1 MNNSALFKSLLLI
14 SSLTLL
20 SGAALAQ
27 MTIERFSLEG
37 FPVPGDNGCSPP
49 LTFTSGELQIMA
61 KESTDKAGGIHVTF
75 REQLKNVMAV
85 DTEENYYVLVG
96 DTHFFLPQITSV
108 NISAGGS
115 YAAVDSWNY
124 AVVPIGGHDG
134 PKFRLWGRYNVKINA
149 NGEFTVENFGEL
161 TTTCN

>member
-1 MNNSALFKSLLLI
+1 MNNSAFSKSLLLI

-27 MTIERFSLEG
+27 MTIESVSLEG
-37 FPVPGDNGCSPP
+37 EAVPGNNGCSPP
-49 LTFTSGELQIMA
+49 LTFTSGELQVMV
-61 KESTDKAGGIHVTF
+61 KESTDEAGGNHLTF
-75 REQLKNVMAV
+75 REQLKNAMAV
-85 DTEENYYVLVG
+85 DPEENYYVLVG
-96 DTHFFLPQITSV
+96 NVHFFLPDRTTI
-108 NISAGGS
+108 NIPAGGS

-134 PKFRLWGRYNVKINA
+134 PKFRLWGRYNIKYNA
-149 NGEFTVENFGEL
+149 NGEITVENSGEI